1 MFEVSLLEIE
11 QWVAGFLWPLFRV
24 ASFFMAIPLIGSSLV
39 PGRIRLGL
47 SLLVTMLL
55 VPVLP
60 PMPLFDGF
68 SLQSYLIIAQQIL
81 IGAAMGFMVQLLL
94 QVFVV
99 GGQLISTQMGLGFA
113 SVSDPVNGVSVVVLS
128 QFFLQLTMLL
138 FLAMN
143 GHLVMIDALA
153 QSFVRIPVG
162 LNGID
167 QSIFIEV
174 ARTGG
179 WMFASALLMALPAIT
194 ALLVINFA
202 FGIITKAAPQL
213 NIFAI
218 GFPFTMLMGL
228 LIAWVSLGGLLGQ
241 YQRIAGEALERI
253 SQVFLAGG

>member
-1 MFEVSLLEIE
+1 MFDVSLLQIE
-11 QWVAGFLWPLFRV
+11 QWVADFLWPLFRV
-24 ASFFMAIPLIGSSLV
+24 ASFFMAIPMIGSNLV

-47 SLLVTMLL
+47 ALLVTMLL

-60 PMPLFDGF
+60 PMPAFDGF

-81 IGAAMGFMVQLLL
+81 IGAAMGFMVQMLL
-94 QVFVV
+94 QVFVI

-113 SVSDPVNGVSVVVLS
+113 SVSDPVNGVAVVVLT
-128 QFFLQLTMLL
+128 QFYLQLTMLL

-153 QSFVRIPVG
+153 QSFERMPVG
-162 LNGID
+162 LAGID
-167 QSIFIEV
+167 RSIFIEV
-174 ARTGG
+174 VRSGG
-179 WMFASALLMALPAIT
+179 WMFASALLMSLPAIT

-228 LIAWVSLGGLLGQ
+228 LIAWVSLGGFLGQ
-241 YQRIAGEALERI
+241 YLRIATEALERVG
-253 SQVFLAGG
+253 QLFAGG